1 MKVMKRKGMKRKGM
15 ILKKTQMAIIG
26 IGGAVRMMIMKETR
40 GKVKGGGAVED

>member
-1 MKVMKRKGMKRKGM
+1 MEMVPY
-15 ILKKTQMAIIG
+15 LKKTQMAIIG